1 MNRRLFLTQLR
12 IQLRGI
18 PSEEID
24 SILKDYEGYF
34 DEAEANGISEEEA
47 SQNLGN
53 PHELAKELKANH
65 QGQPYQQ
72 VSGSPNSLHNV
83 IVTIA
88 LVFFNLIIVLGPL
101 IGIIG
106 LFFGLAVMTAAFII
120 SPLLTIVSMVAG
132 NGYLFEFFLALILA
146 GVGLFIF
153 PSLLKLYKASYHYFS
168 KYVQW
173 NLRMMR
179 GESS

>member
-1 MNRRLFLTQLR
+1 MNKRLFLAQLR

-18 PSEEID
+18 PSEEIE
-24 SILKDYEGYF
+24 SILQDYEGYF
-34 DEAEANGISEEEA
+34 DEAKANGISEEEA
-47 SQNLGN
+47 SKNLGN
-53 PHELAKELKANH
+53 PHELAKELR
-65 QGQPYQQ
+65 QPYHQA
-72 VSGSPNSLHNV
+72 SEPSNSLRNV

-88 LVFFNLIIVLGPL
+88 LVFFNLIVVLGPL
-101 IGIIG
+101 MGVIG
-106 LFFGLAVMTAAFII
+106 LFFGLVVMTAAFIF
-120 SPLLTIVSMVAG
+120 SPLLSFVSMVVG
-132 NGYLFEFFLALILA
+132 NGYLFEFFIALILA

-153 PSLLKLYKASYHYFS
+153 PSLLKLYKASYHYFN